1 MKRRSFLRN
10 GLLVAVA
17 LVMLA
22 STPLAVS
29 ADPVDGP
36 DDDQDSDECHIPD
49 EVLTGCVDEDAF
61 DDQNPNPSERT
72 GYTEPAYTWEWENGA
87 LISLFEPAKELAQVG
102 AYDAIDE
109 LDPEHIPSAEVME
122 PWEGVDP
129 SEVFD
134 DQDDSDE

>member
-17 LVMLA
+17 LVLLA
-22 STPLAVS
+22 SMPLAVS

-72 GYTEPAYTWEWENGA
+72 GYTEPADFVEYECACFSPNKEA
-87 LISLFEPAKELAQVG
+87 AKELADVG
-102 AYDAIDE
+102 AYDALDE
-109 LDPEHIPSAEVME
+109 IKYLDVAEFLE
-122 PWEGVDP
+122 DYEGVDP